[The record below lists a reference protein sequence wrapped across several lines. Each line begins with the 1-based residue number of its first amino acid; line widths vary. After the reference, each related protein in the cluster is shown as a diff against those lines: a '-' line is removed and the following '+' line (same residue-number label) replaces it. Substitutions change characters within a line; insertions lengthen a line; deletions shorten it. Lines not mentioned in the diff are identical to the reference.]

1 MEARMNTTLEREI
14 GRQIF
19 GQYASIYT
27 EARPD
32 YPPRVYEILNQRCR
46 AGTAT
51 AVFEI
56 GPGTG
61 LATQHLLD
69 LGCNLSTIEPD
80 AQLARVLRQR
90 LQRYSP
96 QLHIHE
102 VPFEEVKLPANAF
115 DLGIAAMSLHWLDPA
130 TALTKAWTLLRP
142 GGHWAMWWTVYG
154 DPLLVDDFLRRTN
167 PLFQTLAHSP
177 SQGDPLGTPFSLAQ
191 EARSRELENA
201 GFIDIRYE
209 EIRWQSILTREQV
222 VSLTATFSP
231 VAHLTEPEREKF
243 LAEIARIV
251 DQDFGGQVTRN
262 FVTAIYTAIKP

>member
-1 MEARMNTTLEREI
+1 MNTTLEREI

-46 AGTAT
+46 ADTAT

-80 AQLARVLRQR
+80 ALLSRVLRQR

-130 TALTKAWTLLRP
+130 TALSKAWNLLRP
-142 GGHWAMWWTVYG
+142 GGHWAMWWTIYG
-154 DPLLVDDFLRRTN
+154 DPLLVDDFLIRTK
-167 PLFQTLAHSP
+167 PLFKTLDRSP
-177 SQGDPLGTPFSLAQ
+177 SQGDPQGRPFALD
-191 EARSRELENA
+191 RTRRVTELRHA
-201 GFIDIRYE
+201 GFMDAEYE
-209 EIRWQSILTREQV
+209 EIRWQPTLTRQQV
-222 VSLTATFSP
+222 VGLTATFSP
-231 VAHLTEPEREKF
+231 VAHLPKAEREKF
-243 LAEIARIV
+243 LAEIGNIV
-251 DQDFGGQVTRN
+251 DEEFGGAVTRN
-262 FVTAIYTAIKP
+262 FVTVIYTAGKPQGR